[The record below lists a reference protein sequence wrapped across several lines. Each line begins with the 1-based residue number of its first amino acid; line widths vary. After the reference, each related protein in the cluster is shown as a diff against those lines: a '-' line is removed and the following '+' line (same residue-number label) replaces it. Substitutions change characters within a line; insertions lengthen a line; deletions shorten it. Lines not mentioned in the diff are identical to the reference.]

1 MIGLTAE
8 RILTRCNF
16 LPVDLFPTLLNTGI
30 TNETFQQSTKQD
42 FFRHILKSMYES
54 SGSHFFRPTTGIQ
67 SGPDAF
73 GISRLVM
80 TFLAIL
86 GGTEIL
92 CSFRLDIIQNLL
104 MCCIRVV

>member
-92 CSFRLDIIQNLL
+92 CSFRLDIIQN
-104 MCCIRVV
+104 